1 MGPKGCLVQTS
12 PAKGSGAT
20 ILVVDDDAL
29 ITLNTVDVLT
39 DLGHVALEAFSGPQA
54 LALMETRTDIAA
66 IITDYAMPGM
76 TGIELAHAA
85 RQLRP
90 GLPILLAT
98 GYDEVPDAAGHD
110 FVQLKKPF
118 REDELSGRLA
128 EVLAPAA
135 G

>member
-1 MGPKGCLVQTS
+1 MQTS
-12 PAKGSGAT
+12 PELGSGAT

-39 DLGHVALEAFSGPQA
+39 DMGHIALEAFSGPQA
-54 LALMETRTDIAA
+54 LALMQSRADIVAL
-66 IITDYAMPGM
+66 ITDYAMPGM
-76 TGIELAHAA
+76 NGIELAHAA

-110 FVQLKKPF
+110 FIQLKKPF
-118 REDELSGRLA
+118 RETELSGRLA

>member
-1 MGPKGCLVQTS
+1 MQTS
-12 PAKGSGAT
+12 PPKGHGAT

-29 ITLNTVDVLT
+29 IALNTVDVLIE
-39 DLGHVALEAFSGPQA
+39 LGHTALGAFSGSQA
-54 LALMETRTDIAA
+54 LSLMQAEIDISAL
-66 IITDYAMPGM
+66 ITDYAMPGM
-76 TGIELAHAA
+76 NGIELASAA
-85 RQLRP
+85 RRLRP

-118 REDELSGRLA
+118 REAELSGRLA
-128 EVLAPAA
+128 QALALAA

>member
-1 MGPKGCLVQTS
+1 MTDCPIRGVGT
-12 PAKGSGAT
+12 T

-39 DLGHVALEAFSGPQA
+39 DLGHTALEAFSGQQA
-54 LALMETRTDIAA
+54 LALMQSRADISVL
-66 IITDYAMPGM
+66 ITDYAMPGM
-76 TGIELAHAA
+76 NGIELANAA

-110 FVQLKKPF
+110 FIQLRKPF
-118 REDELSGRLA
+118 READLSGRLA

>member
-1 MGPKGCLVQTS
+1 MQTS

-39 DLGHVALEAFSGPQA
+39 DMGHTALEAFSGAQA
-54 LALMETRTDIAA
+54 LALMQSRTDIAA

-118 REDELSGRLA
+118 REAELSGRLA